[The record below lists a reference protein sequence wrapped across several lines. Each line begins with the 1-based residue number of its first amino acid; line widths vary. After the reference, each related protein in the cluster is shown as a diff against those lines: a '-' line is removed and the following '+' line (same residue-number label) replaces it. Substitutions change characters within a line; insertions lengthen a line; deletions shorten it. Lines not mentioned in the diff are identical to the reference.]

1 MPPRKKADTKPV
13 ETQPAE
19 TREEFVFNEKLAL
32 ITLVKAL
39 RRRGLIDSAEFDRV
53 INELG

>member
-1 MPPRKKADTKPV
+1 MPPRKKAETKPV
-13 ETQPAE
+13 EPQLPV
-19 TREEFVFNEKLAL
+19 VFGNEKLAL

-39 RRRGLIDSAEFDRV
+39 RRRGLVDSAEFDRV